1 MMADYSKALGDCV
14 YRRRKQLGWT
24 QAQLAEKI
32 GVTEQ
37 TVRKIEHYHANP
49 QMEILFELVR
59 CLQIDPYEIF
69 FPEASIEAP
78 AKRLL
83 NILLADVGNKE
94 VEELLPIV
102 HASLKILKAGN
113 VDNEQ

>member
-59 CLQIDPYEIF
+59 CLQIDPQEIC
-69 FPEASIEAP
+69 FPENAVEAP
-78 AKRLL
+78 AKRML
-83 NILLADVGNKE
+83 NIMLANADNTE
-94 VEELLPIV
+94 VEEILPIV
-102 HASLKILKAGN
+102 QASLKIIKAGK
-113 VDNEQ
+113 DNMEK